1 MATASNITNSDFPSI
16 DNSVATG
23 SGQPG
28 GPWPVF
34 GREPI
39 ALVSSSSSQS
49 TSVIELA
56 AAAAAAAD
64 EDNGAECGNGNA
76 GSKRPPWNKQPSNGA
91 AEMEP
96 VMGAHLWPA
105 LSETT
110 RGSSSST
117 KSSSDSLK
125 GLVDGS
131 SSSSVLQGTTTT
143 NSSSHK
149 QVSNNANP
157 NSTTNHAASNRQR
170 SMKRNNSHSS
180 SNGGLPQPPAS
191 QGSVVEGRSNN
202 PSPRDHTQKS
212 GFGSQFHGGSDH
224 PHPRGSFK
232 HRNGNQHPR
241 GDGSHHH
248 NYGGRRDQERGNQDW
263 NSHRNYSGRDAHM
276 QPQRVVQRFTRHP
289 PPPPPPPPPSSSPFI
304 PPPPVRPFGSPI
316 GFPEFASPVYY
327 VAAAPPEALR
337 GVPFVAPIPPHAVF
351 FPAPDPQLHSRIV
364 TQIDYYF
371 SNENLVKDT
380 FLRQNMDDQGWVP
393 IRLIA
398 GFNKVSL
405 LTDNIHL
412 ILDALQSSTVVEVQG
427 DRIRKRNDWIR
438 WIMPPGKFSSLPS
451 PQSQGKSGIDMLSA
465 QVQSISLDQK
475 TLNHSRSSSGD
486 LSNLSPTCS
495 SAGKDQVSI

>member
-1 MATASNITNSDFPSI
+1 MATASNITNSNFPSI

-76 GSKRPPWNKQPSNGA
+76 GSKRPPWNRQPSNGA

-96 VMGAHLWPA
+96 VMGAHSWPA

-131 SSSSVLQGTTTT
+131 SSSSSVL
-143 NSSSHK
+143 
-149 QVSNNANP
+149 
-157 NSTTNHAASNRQR
+157 
-170 SMKRNNSHSS
+170 
-180 SNGGLPQPPAS
+180 QPPAS

-212 GFGSQFHGGSDH
+212 GFGSQFHGGNDH

-248 NYGGRRDQERGNQDW
+248 NYGGRRDQDRGNQDW

-405 LTDNIHL
+405 LTDNIQL
-412 ILDALQSSTVVEVQG
+412 ILDALRSSTVVEVQG
-427 DRIRKRNDWIR
+427 DRIRKRNDWMR